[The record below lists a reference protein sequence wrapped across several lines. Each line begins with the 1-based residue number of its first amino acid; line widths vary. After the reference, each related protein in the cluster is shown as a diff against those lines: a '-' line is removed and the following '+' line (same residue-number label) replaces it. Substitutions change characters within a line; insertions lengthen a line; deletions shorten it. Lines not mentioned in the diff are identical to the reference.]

1 MKRMKNI
8 IHSKGCAHGY
18 YAKSNECILMYVI
31 QGNYIQKMQTGINIK
46 DRLFKDIISK
56 KSKIVQSDND
66 KKLPLLNRT

>member
-1 MKRMKNI
+1 
-8 IHSKGCAHGY
+8 
-18 YAKSNECILMYVI
+18 
-31 QGNYIQKMQTGINIK
+31 MQTGINIK